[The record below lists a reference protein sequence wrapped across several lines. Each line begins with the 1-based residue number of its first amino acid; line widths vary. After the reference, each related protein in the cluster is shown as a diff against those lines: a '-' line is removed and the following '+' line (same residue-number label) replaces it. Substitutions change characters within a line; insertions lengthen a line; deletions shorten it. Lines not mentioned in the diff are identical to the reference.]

1 MLFIELYRLMHVKTH
16 TYTRIGYNVRNS
28 VYNVTL
34 FTMEKKIE
42 NLVRHADV
50 SEKAIERYLCDVVK
64 KLGGICLK
72 YSNPNMV
79 GYPDRVALLPD
90 GRTIWIELKSKGQK
104 PEKRQAVRFAEMER
118 IGHTV
123 YVADSKESIN
133 GIFQDLNYEI

>member
-28 VYNVTL
+28 VYNATL

-50 SEKAIERYLCDVVK
+50 SEKAIERYLCEVVK
-64 KLGGICLK
+64 KLGGVCLK
-72 YSNPNMV
+72 YSNANMV
-79 GYPDRVALLPD
+79 GYPDRVVLLP
-90 GRTIWIELKSKGQK
+90 GGVTIWIELKSKGRR
-104 PEKRQAVRFAEMER
+104 PEKIQQIRIAQLER

-133 GIFQDLNYEI
+133 GIFQDLNYDL